1 MDNFQKAAILFSEL
15 KKEVKINN
23 KEDRVYLEVL
33 KIALDKIDQKEKII
47 SEEIR
52 KLWQKSLNW

>member
-33 KIALDKIDQKEKII
+33 KLALDKIDQKEKLI

-52 KLWQKSLNW
+52 

>member
-23 KEDRVYLEVL
+23 KEDRIYLEIL
-33 KIALDKIDQKEKII
+33 KIALDKIDAKEKNN
-47 SEEIR
+47 
-52 KLWQKSLNW
+52 L

>member
-23 KEDRVYLEVL
+23 KEDRIYLEIL
-33 KIALDKIDQKEKII
+33 KIALDKIDLKEKNN
-47 SEEIR
+47 SGEIR
-52 KLWQKSLNW
+52 

>member
-15 KKEVKINN
+15 KKEVEINN

-33 KIALDKIDQKEKII
+33 KLALDKIDQKEKLI

-52 KLWQKSLNW
+52 

>member
-33 KIALDKIDQKEKII
+33 KLALDKIDQKEKLIF
-47 SEEIR
+47 EEIR
-52 KLWQKSLNW
+52 

>member
-33 KIALDKIDQKEKII
+33 KIALDKIDQKEKLI

-52 KLWQKSLNW
+52 

>member
-1 MDNFQKAAILFSEL
+1 MKLDNFQKAAILFSEL

-33 KIALDKIDQKEKII
+33 KLALDKIDQKEKLI

-52 KLWQKSLNW
+52 

>member
-33 KIALDKIDQKEKII
+33 KIALDKIDQKEKLN

-52 KLWQKSLNW
+52 

>member
-1 MDNFQKAAILFSEL
+1 MDNFQKPAILFSEL

-33 KIALDKIDQKEKII
+33 KIALDKIDQKEKLI

-52 KLWQKSLNW
+52 

>member
-15 KKEVKINN
+15 KKEVKIIN

-33 KIALDKIDQKEKII
+33 KIALDKIDQKKIII
-47 SEEIR
+47 SEETC
-52 KLWQKSLNW
+52 